1 MTAAPAPSTPNR
13 NALELLERQSQ
24 LDELAR
30 QLQETEAGRGK
41 VVFVAGEA
49 GAGKSALVEAFASKA
64 RRGVRVVWGA
74 CDALQTPRALGP
86 VHEIAA
92 ALAVSGID
100 SEHPPERVEHSRT
113 QLFAR
118 LVDELSRPNHVTI
131 VVLEDL
137 HWADEATLDFVR
149 YVGRRI
155 QRTRCLLMATYRD
168 DGLASAHPL
177 RRVLGELT
185 GHHTL
190 RMRIPALSLAAVTQL
205 ARPAHRDPERIYALT
220 GGNAFFVRELLEAPS
235 DVLPETVRDAVI
247 ARLMQCSP
255 AVRQLA
261 EVVSLSPGRTELWL
275 ANALLG
281 DVSAPV
287 EEAVS
292 HGVLRVDAEHIAFAH
307 ELARL
312 AVESTVSPK
321 RARELHQRIL
331 DALVQHGADL
341 SQLVHHAQLAGNAAA
356 VIEFAPRAGQQAG
369 QLGAHSEAVA
379 HFEAALHHAHA
390 LPTEER
396 ARLFEA
402 HAWECNLT
410 NLVPQAIESGE
421 RALALL
427 PGIVRHAGPGARAA
441 YPGAPVLAI
450 GQ

>member
-41 VVFVAGEA
+41 VVFLAGEA

-118 LVDELSRPNHVTI
+118 LVDELSRPNHATI

-185 GHHTL
+185 GHHAL

-205 ARPAHRDPERIYALT
+205 ARPAHRDP
-220 GGNAFFVRELLEAPS
+220 
-235 DVLPETVRDAVI
+235 
-247 ARLMQCSP
+247 
-255 AVRQLA
+255 
-261 EVVSLSPGRTELWL
+261 
-275 ANALLG
+275 
-281 DVSAPV
+281 
-287 EEAVS
+287 
-292 HGVLRVDAEHIAFAH
+292 
-307 ELARL
+307 
-312 AVESTVSPK
+312 
-321 RARELHQRIL
+321 
-331 DALVQHGADL
+331 
-341 SQLVHHAQLAGNAAA
+341 
-356 VIEFAPRAGQQAG
+356 
-369 QLGAHSEAVA
+369 
-379 HFEAALHHAHA
+379 
-390 LPTEER
+390 
-396 ARLFEA
+396 
-402 HAWECNLT
+402 
-410 NLVPQAIESGE
+410 SGSM
-421 RALALL
+421 R
-427 PGIVRHAGPGARAA
+427 
-441 YPGAPVLAI
+441 
-450 GQ
+450 